1 MNLKK
6 CCAAWKKAI
15 TGIYIVLLLTR
26 GGRKTEEWFAWVG
39 DGGAL
44 TGERH
49 EDTF

>member
-1 MNLKK
+1 MKEGNNRNLH
-6 CCAAWKKAI
+6 CIVINSRWKENRRVI
-15 TGIYIVLLLTR
+15 
-26 GGRKTEEWFAWVG
+26 AWVG